1 MGEAAA
7 AAAAAAATE
16 VAVMP
21 VAAVPVS
28 VTATESARV
37 ADVVEV
43 TVGANLPAPSSKKS
57 AIALSTPG

>member
-7 AAAAAAATE
+7 AKG
-16 VAVMP
+16 
-21 VAAVPVS
+21 VAAVPVAA
-28 VTATESARV
+28 VAVPMTATESARV